1 MEQSKRLLSLDVFR
15 GITIAGMILVN
26 TPGDWSHVYPPL
38 LHADWHGSTPTDW
51 VFPFFLFIMGVAIPL
66 ALGRRIE
73 EGANRQQIMLKILRR
88 ALLIFLIAMFL
99 SGFPKFDFATIRIPG
114 VLTRIALVY
123 LFCSLIFVYVKNW
136 HTQVWISVGL
146 LLGYWALMTLVPVP
160 DGNPPNLQPETNL
173 GAWLD
178 RTVFGTNHLWKQSLT
193 WDPEGLLSTLPAI
206 VTGMLGVFTGL
217 WLKTDRNH
225 YEKLTGI
232 FAVGTILLAIGLM
245 WHPLFP
251 INKKLWTSSYV
262 IYVGG
267 LGLLFLGLVYW
278 VVDVLSYKG
287 WIKPFVV
294 FGTNALFAY
303 VLSGFLIKLSAL
315 IRIPTAEGESQGL
328 LSWIYSHLFE
338 PVFASPYNASLAYA
352 IAYVLLILG
361 LTWILYWRK
370 IFIKV

>member
-1 MEQSKRLLSLDVFR
+1 MESNKRLLALDVFR

-73 EGANRQQIMLKILRR
+73 EGADRRQILFKILRR
-88 ALLIFLIAMFL
+88 SLLIFLIAMFL
-99 SGFPKFDFATIRIPG
+99 AGFPKFDFANIRIPG

-123 LFCSLIFVYVKNW
+123 LFCSLIFVYVKGWRNQAW
-136 HTQVWISVGL
+136 LSVAL

-178 RTVFGTNHLWKQSLT
+178 RTILGTNHLWKQSLT

-206 VTGMLGVFTGL
+206 VTGMLGIFTGL
-217 WLKTDRNH
+217 WLKTNRNH

-232 FAVGTILLAIGLM
+232 FAIGTILVAVGLI
-245 WHPLFP
+245 WDPLFP
-251 INKKLWTSSYV
+251 INKKIWTSSYV
-262 IYVGG
+262 LYAGG
-267 LGLLFLGLVYW
+267 LALLFLGVVYW
-278 VVDVLSYKG
+278 LVDVLDYK
-287 WIKPFVV
+287 WWTKPFIV

-303 VLSGFLIKLSAL
+303 VLSGFFIKLSAL
-315 IRIPTAEGESQGL
+315 IRIPTAEGESQSI
-328 LSWIYSHLFE
+328 LSWIYTHIFE
-338 PVFASPYNASLAYA
+338 PLFTSPYNASLAYA
-352 IAYVLLILG
+352 IAYVLFILG

-370 IFIKV
+370 IFIRV